1 MTSGTRNKTAEKL
14 VEALDTRSIVLVG
27 LMGAGKTSVGRRLAQ
42 RLGLSF
48 ADADAEIERAAG
60 KTIPE
65 IFADHGEAEFR
76 NGEKRVISRLLDE
89 GPQIL
94 ATGGGA
100 FMDSETRQNI
110 ADRGLSVWLNADVD
124 LLLKRVKRRSN
135 RPLLAQGDP
144 KETLNR
150 LIEERY
156 PVYALAD
163 VEVMSKDA
171 PHQRIVTSIVKAL
184 QAYFDQGK
192 PE

>member
-100 FMDSETRQNI
+100 FMDTETRQNI